1 MSVLDIEN
9 LLQEVSPDAPC
20 GENLE
25 YDPVFVEMERAAQG
39 KAEQQFGDTT
49 IAAEEPNWK
58 EVKKKALELFGRSKD
73 LRAAVYLTRAVVHT
87 DGFAGLCDGLGLLHG
102 LLAQRWESMHPQLDP
117 DDDNDP
123 MLRVNAFATIGDRE
137 AMLLGIHNK
146 APLVSSRALGRFS
159 LRDLK
164 IAKGELS
171 VAASDDG
178 APLPDQSTVDAAF
191 MDCDL
196 DELQVT
202 ENSVTQSIDH
212 LNAIDTLLMELVG
225 SSQAPNLDGLSD
237 LLKEI
242 HSVLAEQLSRR
253 GVETESVAGEGEGAD
268 EVGSGSA
275 KEKSI
280 SGTINSREDVVRM
293 LDKACEYFTR
303 NEPSSPVPLLLQ
315 RAKRLISMDFMAALR
330 DLAPD
335 GVSQI
340 ETIAG
345 TERED

>member
-1 MSVLDIEN
+1 
-9 LLQEVSPDAPC
+9 
-20 GENLE
+20 
-25 YDPVFVEMERAAQG
+25 
-39 KAEQQFGDTT
+39 
-49 IAAEEPNWK
+49 
-58 EVKKKALELFGRSKD
+58 
-73 LRAAVYLTRAVVHT
+73 
-87 DGFAGLCDGLGLLHG
+87 
-102 LLAQRWESMHPQLDP
+102 MHQQLDH

-123 MLRVNAFATIGDRE
+123 MLRVNAFATIGDRD

-146 APLVSSRALGRFS
+146 APLVSSRALGVFS

-164 IAKGELS
+164 IASGELS
-171 VAASDDG
+171 VASSDDG
-178 APLPDQSTVDAAF
+178 APLPDQATVDAAF

-202 ENSVTQSIDH
+202 ENAITESIDH

-225 SSQAPNLDGLSD
+225 SAQAPNLGGLSD

-242 HSVLAEQLSRR
+242 HSVLTEQLSRR
-253 GVETESVAGEGEGAD
+253 GVETDSAAGEGAD
-268 EVGSGSA
+268 EVGSGSGSA

-293 LDKACEYFTR
+293 LDKTCEYFTR

-315 RAKRLISMDFMAALR
+315 RAKRLVSMDFLTALR

-345 TERED
+345 TESED